1 MTPEQLEKKLDNQA
15 WSYAKK
21 ESAKQVNPKEF
32 NDFLLHHSF
41 TGEDLYNAY
50 KAGAKMMFELM
61 YK

>member
-21 ESAKQVNPKEF
+21 ESAKQVNPKE
-32 NDFLLHHSF
+32 
-41 TGEDLYNAY
+41 EDLYNAY
-50 KAGAKMMFELM
+50 KAGAKMMFELL